1 MSESRTFLAFLTT
14 MGRKTGNDHTVE
26 LKAVL
31 HNEKI
36 YFSRHFPNSDWWRNS
51 IANPAVKVEFEG
63 KTVSGN
69 ASQVKDEVLMQKIND
84 LKYPGEERAK
94 EKRVV
99 LEIILK

>member
-1 MSESRTFLAFLTT
+1 MSESRTFPALLTT
-14 MGRKTGNDHTVE
+14 VGRKTGNEHTVE

-31 HNEKI
+31 HNDKI

-51 IANPAVKVEFEG
+51 IANSEVRIEFEG
-63 KTVSGN
+63 KIISGN
-69 ASQVKDEVLMQKIND
+69 ASQVTNEALMQKIND

>member
-1 MSESRTFLAFLTT
+1 MSESRTFLANLTT
-14 MGRKTGNDHTVE
+14 IGRKTGNEHTVE
-26 LKAVL
+26 LKAVM
-31 HNEKI
+31 HDDKI

-51 IANPAVKVEFEG
+51 IANSEVKVEFEG

-69 ASQVKDEVLMQKIND
+69 ASQITDEVLMQKIND

-94 EKRVV
+94 EKRVI